1 MAQQTLKSLLGLSD
15 KRKQVD
21 LDLDQQVFQAPSVEA
36 GKYRVAPP
44 RYSKT
49 NAATN
54 IANALGRYAG
64 PIAKQLGGIE
74 DERQQEYKQI
84 AEGTPTEIL
93 QAIQKGKLDPVQDQL
108 NEYSSKLDSAE
119 RKKLLNF
126 SENPNNYIRASRVV
140 GDRLANQYQADLREN
155 QELYASKRD
164 ENGDFIPAR
173 DQMQQLRDEL
183 IKENNLTGYSLR
195 AFIEST
201 AQFETEEELRINTR
215 QNDMFKAE
223 VQYNTKSAMVSA
235 LNVGL
240 TDETQTTFQQNWA
253 TLTGAMDIP
262 EQIELLKNV
271 VTDTAKVNPI
281 AADTF
286 LTMLEENESFLTLG
300 SGSEIEESLLTE
312 LGQMV
317 DKIKEDEVNDII
329 KKKQIMN
336 FSLDTAF
343 EEDENTLAA
352 GGTLAPRELPNLQGD
367 GTVTV
372 DLTGVTDTV
381 GLYDAYSLA
390 YTNQHEDNTD
400 RSTILNML
408 DQKKEDLNEAAYK
421 FAQDAGIGKL
431 QSEAISTYSEAIT
444 VGADTVNVFGYQNEE
459 ILSKVDSILQPYT
472 TELEALR
479 TDPTLSN
486 AERQTKAKV
495 ISYNA
500 QTALTTQIR
509 EDTQTMVTTRN
520 TLKFEN
526 SVGLSA
532 SNNSY
537 TLSIMNDL
545 QANDP
550 ISGLPAMSGS
560 EALALTKP
568 FVEKTREG
576 MRSILNAPLTDE
588 ELSSGNLVQILAN
601 RELEAR
607 DYLLESQENFINEH
621 NQGDDSQTN
630 AQQPTQFLN
639 ENANVE
645 LNTDYL
651 ITQTSIIASKNI
663 AFQEQQAHLNNYARQ
678 EQSAIKK
685 GHSSYRQM
693 VRTEM
698 ETNSNSFYNK
708 RSFSTKHGFEK
719 RGEHKYYENLATERL
734 YSDQAVIS
742 LDEIE
747 SGKLDGFI
755 NIPSLNA
762 TKTVILSPEIVLN
775 AQDNLDL
782 IKSYAVALNL
792 KDTSDETLN
801 GFISHQATLMW
812 KHFDLPFFYIAAKTN
827 KGKLIKTDGTRN

>member
-15 KRKQVD
+15 KRQQVD

-36 GKYRVAPP
+36 GRYRVAAP

-74 DERQQEYKQI
+74 DERQQEYANI

-93 QAIQKGKLDPVQDQL
+93 QAIQKGELDPVQDQL

-173 DQMQQLRDEL
+173 DQMQQVRDDL

-201 AQFETEEELRINTR
+201 AQFETEEELRLNTM

-223 VQYNTKSAMVSA
+223 VQYNTKSTLVSA
-235 LNVGL
+235 LDVGL
-240 TDETQTTFQQNWA
+240 TDETKTTFQQNWA

-262 EQIELLKNV
+262 EQIQLLTDV
-271 VTDTAKVNPI
+271 VTDTASVNPI

-286 LTMLEENESFLTLG
+286 LAMLEEDESFLTLG
-300 SGSEIEESLLTE
+300 SGSEIENSLLTT
-312 LGQMV
+312 LGEVV
-317 DKIKEDEVNDII
+317 DKSRLDAADLVI
-329 KKKQIMN
+329 KKKNLMN

-367 GTVTV
+367 DTVTV
-372 DLTGVTDTV
+372 DLSKVTNTV
-381 GLYDAYSLA
+381 ELYDAYSLA

-408 DQKKEDLNEAAYK
+408 AQKKENLNDEAYK
-421 FAQDAGIGKL
+421 FAQDAGIGNL
-431 QSEAISTYSEAIT
+431 QSEAIATYSETIT
-444 VGADTVNVFGYQNEE
+444 IGSDTVNAFGYQNEE
-459 ILSKVDSILQPYT
+459 IPSKVDSVLQPYE

-479 TDPTLSN
+479 TDPTLSKE
-486 AERQTKAKV
+486 ERTTKAKV
-495 ISYNA
+495 IAYNA
-500 QTALTTQIR
+500 QTALAAQVR
-509 EDTQTMVTTRN
+509 EDTQTAVTTRN

-537 TLSIMNDL
+537 TTSIMNSL

-568 FVEKTREG
+568 FVKETRES
-576 MRSILNAPLTDE
+576 MRAILNAPLTDE

-601 RELEAR
+601 RELTAR
-607 DYLLESQENFINEH
+607 DFLLESQENFITEH
-621 NQGDDSQTN
+621 NQDDDSKPK
-630 AQQPTQFLN
+630 AQQPTQFIN
-639 ENANVE
+639 KNANVE

-651 ITQTSIIASKNI
+651 QTQTSTIASENFGSK
-663 AFQEQQAHLNNYARQ
+663 QQQARLNNYASQ
-678 EQSAIKK
+678 EKSAIDN

-698 ETNSNSFYNK
+698 ETNSNSFFNK

-719 RGEHKYYENLATERL
+719 RGDHKYYENLATERL

-747 SGKLDGFI
+747 SGQLDGFI
-755 NIPSLNA
+755 DISSLNA

-775 AQDNLDL
+775 AEDNLDL

-801 GFISHQATLMW
+801 GFITQQANLMW
-812 KHFDLPFFYIAAKTN
+812 KNFDIPFFKVATETN
-827 KGKLIKTDGTRN
+827 KGKLIDTDGTRN

>member
-1 MAQQTLKSLLGLSD
+1 MAKQTLKSLLGLSD
-15 KRKQVD
+15 TRKQVD

-36 GKYRVAPP
+36 GRYRVAAP

-54 IANALGRYAG
+54 LANALGRYAG

-74 DERQQEYKQI
+74 DDRQQEYANI
-84 AEGTPTEIL
+84 AKGTPTEIL
-93 QAIQKGKLDPVQDQL
+93 QAIQQGKLDPVQDQL

-119 RKKLLNF
+119 RKKLLKF

-140 GDRLANQYQADLREN
+140 GERLANQYQADFREN
-155 QELYASKRD
+155 PELYAYKRD

-173 DQMQQLRDEL
+173 DQMQQVRDEL
-183 IKENNLTGYSLR
+183 IKENNLTGYALR

-201 AQFETEEELRINTR
+201 AQFETEEELRLNTM

-223 VQYNTKSAMVSA
+223 VQYNTKSALVSA
-235 LNVGL
+235 LDVGL
-240 TDETQTTFQQNWA
+240 TDETKTTFQQNWA

-262 EQIELLKNV
+262 EQIQLLTDV
-271 VTDTAKVNPI
+271 VTDTASVNPI

-286 LTMLEENESFLTLG
+286 LAMLEEDESFLTLG
-300 SGSEIEESLLTE
+300 SGSEIENSLLTT
-312 LGQMV
+312 LGEVV
-317 DKIKEDEVNDII
+317 DTSRLADADLVI
-329 KKKQIMN
+329 KKKNLMN
-336 FSLDTAF
+336 FAIDTAF
-343 EEDENTLAA
+343 EEDEKTLAG

-367 GTVTV
+367 DTVTV
-372 DLTGVTDTV
+372 DLSGVTDTV
-381 GLYDAYSLA
+381 ELYNAYSLA

-400 RSTILNML
+400 RSTILNIL
-408 DQKKEDLNEAAYK
+408 DQKKENLNDEAYK
-421 FAQDAGIGKL
+421 FAQNAGIGNL
-431 QSEAISTYSEAIT
+431 QSEAIATYSETIT
-444 VGADTVNVFGYQNEE
+444 IGSDTVNAFGYQNEE
-459 ILSKVDSILQPYT
+459 ILSKVDSVLQPYQ

-486 AERQTKAKV
+486 EERTTKAKV

-500 QTALTTQIR
+500 QTALAAQVR
-509 EDTQTMVTTRN
+509 EDTQTAVTTRN

-532 SNNSY
+532 TNNSY
-537 TLSIMNDL
+537 TLSIMNSL

-568 FVEKTREG
+568 FVEETRES
-576 MRSILNAPLTDE
+576 MRAILNAPLTDE

-607 DYLLESQENFINEH
+607 DFLLESQENFINEN
-621 NQGDDSQTN
+621 NQDDDSKTKT
-630 AQQPTQFLN
+630 QQPTQFIN
-639 ENANVE
+639 KNANVE

-651 ITQTSIIASKNI
+651 VKQTSTIASENFGAK
-663 AFQEQQAHLNNYARQ
+663 QQQARLNNYASQ
-678 EQSAIKK
+678 EKSAIDN

-719 RGEHKYYENLATERL
+719 RGDHKYYENLATERL

-742 LDEIE
+742 VKEIE
-747 SGKLDGFI
+747 SGQLDGFI
-755 NIPSLNA
+755 NISSLDA
-762 TKTVILSPEIVLN
+762 TKTVILSPAIVLN
-775 AQDNLDL
+775 AEDNLDL

-801 GFISHQATLMW
+801 GFITQQANLMW
-812 KHFDLPFFYIAAKTN
+812 KNFDIPFFKVATETN
-827 KGKLIKTDGTRN
+827 KGKLIDTDGTRN

>member
-84 AEGTPTEIL
+84 AEG
-93 QAIQKGKLDPVQDQL
+93 
-108 NEYSSKLDSAE
+108 YSSKLDSAE

-312 LGQMV
+312 LGQTV

-421 FAQDAGIGKL
+421 FAQDAGIGNL

-532 SNNSY
+532 S
-537 TLSIMNDL
+537 D
-545 QANDP
+545 
-550 ISGLPAMSGS
+550 
-560 EALALTKP
+560 
-568 FVEKTREG
+568 
-576 MRSILNAPLTDE
+576 
-588 ELSSGNLVQILAN
+588 
-601 RELEAR
+601 
-607 DYLLESQENFINEH
+607 
-621 NQGDDSQTN
+621 
-630 AQQPTQFLN
+630 
-639 ENANVE
+639 
-645 LNTDYL
+645 
-651 ITQTSIIASKNI
+651 
-663 AFQEQQAHLNNYARQ
+663 
-678 EQSAIKK
+678 
-685 GHSSYRQM
+685 
-693 VRTEM
+693 
-698 ETNSNSFYNK
+698 K
-708 RSFSTKHGFEK
+708 RSTSYEWERSSSTH
-719 RGEHKYYENLATERL
+719 
-734 YSDQAVIS
+734 
-742 LDEIE
+742 
-747 SGKLDGFI
+747 
-755 NIPSLNA
+755 
-762 TKTVILSPEIVLN
+762 
-775 AQDNLDL
+775 
-782 IKSYAVALNL
+782 
-792 KDTSDETLN
+792 ETFCRKN
-801 GFISHQATLMW
+801 
-812 KHFDLPFFYIAAKTN
+812 
-827 KGKLIKTDGTRN
+827 

>member
-93 QAIQKGKLDPVQDQL
+93 QAIQKGELDPVQDQL